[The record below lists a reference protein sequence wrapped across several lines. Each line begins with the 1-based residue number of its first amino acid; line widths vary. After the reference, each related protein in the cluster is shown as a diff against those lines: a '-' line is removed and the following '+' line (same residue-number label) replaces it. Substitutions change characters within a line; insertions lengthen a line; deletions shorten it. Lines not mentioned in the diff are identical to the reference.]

1 MQQIVF
7 NYSKCNLYTESHKI
21 ETCFIN
27 NLESLKTKDQMYISP
42 VGPKYFYHEKNIA
55 NLSTAYNFLIDLVVP
70 NKKWLVR
77 VNRNKINLFI
87 Y

>member
-1 MQQIVF
+1 
-7 NYSKCNLYTESHKI
+7 
-21 ETCFIN
+21 
-27 NLESLKTKDQMYISP
+27 MYISP

-70 NKKWLVR
+70 NKEWLVR

>member
-1 MQQIVF
+1 MYLIIQNAI
-7 NYSKCNLYTESHKI
+7 YILNLIKLK
-21 ETCFIN
+21 TCFIN

-42 VGPKYFYHEKNIA
+42 VGPKSTFIMKKNIA

-70 NKKWLVR
+70 NKEWLVR

>member
-42 VGPKYFYHEKNIA
+42 VGPKYFHHEKK
-55 NLSTAYNFLIDLVVP
+55 Y
-70 NKKWLVR
+70 
-77 VNRNKINLFI
+77 
-87 Y
+87 